1 MGVVV
6 LSVGCGANRDVDDP
20 LARLVLPRPAS
31 YHARRSLRR
40 GRCNSLPHPLARYF
54 DDSRTGGP
62 DGASPSDDG
71 DSVADEFVTTTPDGR
86 ICRLDDQ
93 FTASLG
99 GRAAI
104 RNSMVRGDL
113 HSRGQCTAKKPK
125 TYLVDERLRTVVGM
139 ERADN
144 GDSSS
149 ASTNQFCRRNCPFG
163 RACHKRVITPV
174 CMACFDVVRSGE
186 RAAVESPGPP
196 VVMNGGFGIH
206 RGTFLFKTHRDAY
219 LSKTRVAGEVVY
231 DPVAILT
238 GEQVEVNG
246 AETGQHICE
255 GYAAFIFGYYR
266 NAGVWYTMRKRVVD
280 KKIFPYD
287 DSAKKREALRVA
299 LGTSLLAPEH
309 GGLAGG
315 AHEAGEGGDGE
326 RGDGEDGD
334 FGGADT
340 DDDESANSSPNKRK
354 KKRSKRTESI
364 RVGESDLRARVMTWM
379 VHWGGKVGDKMP
391 VGPGSIE
398 QRFVFPTTDIAQVHN
413 LLKLWCERN
422 DLQEYW
428 VEIDQFKKWFNENKL
443 VKLAR
448 KKGSFKCC
456 DICLGRANE
465 LATCYPCDEPAI
477 REKYHV
483 SSAAML
489 AFPPPSASYDCGLN
503 GGGVCVCWGCC
514 CRPTCSNKN
523 SSATTTIRA

>member
-1 MGVVV
+1 
-6 LSVGCGANRDVDDP
+6 
-20 LARLVLPRPAS
+20 
-31 YHARRSLRR
+31 
-40 GRCNSLPHPLARYF
+40 
-54 DDSRTGGP
+54 
-62 DGASPSDDG
+62 
-71 DSVADEFVTTTPDGR
+71 
-86 ICRLDDQ
+86 
-93 FTASLG
+93 
-99 GRAAI
+99 
-104 RNSMVRGDL
+104 
-113 HSRGQCTAKKPK
+113 
-125 TYLVDERLRTVVGM
+125 
-139 ERADN
+139 
-144 GDSSS
+144 
-149 ASTNQFCRRNCPFG
+149 
-163 RACHKRVITPV
+163 
-174 CMACFDVVRSGE
+174 MACFDVVRSGE

-231 DPVAILT
+231 DPVAILA
-238 GEQVEVNG
+238 GEHVEVHG
-246 AETGQHICE
+246 AETGQYICE
-255 GYAAFIFGYYR
+255 GYAAFIFGYYH
-266 NAGVWYTMRKRVVD
+266 NAGLWYTMRKRVVN
-280 KKIFPYD
+280 KKLLPYD

-299 LGTSLLAPEH
+299 LGTSFLAPEY
-309 GGLAGG
+309 GGLAGSR
-315 AHEAGEGGDGE
+315 EAGGGGGGEGGDGE
-326 RGDGEDGD
+326 GGDGEDGD

-413 LLKLWCERN
+413 LLRLWCERN

-503 GGGVCVCWGCC
+503 GGGVYLFVGVVVADPLVPTRTAPLLLLFVHSEKHRRRFARF
-514 CRPTCSNKN
+514 RPPRNHVHLRLHGPGQDRV
-523 SSATTTIRA
+523 SAFSQR

>member
-1 MGVVV
+1 MV

-149 ASTNQFCRRNCPFG
+149 ASTNRFCRRNCPFG

-219 LSKTRVAGEVVY
+219 VSKTRVAGEVVY
-231 DPVAILT
+231 DPVAILA
-238 GEQVEVNG
+238 GEHVEVNG

-280 KKIFPYD
+280 KKFFPYD

-340 DDDESANSSPNKRK
+340 DDEDESANSSPNKRK

-489 AFPPPSASYDCGLN
+489 AFPPPSPSHDCGLN